1 MNMILVGAVVLF
13 LHDPADVLLII
24 ARSYT
29 DYKNRKVWVN
39 TLIFVITWSSWLYLR
54 NIVFPTCVISSCINF
69 YLEPKSDSLA

>member
-24 ARSYT
+24 ARAYT

-39 TLIFVITWSSWLYLR
+39 TLIFIVTWSSWFYLR
-54 NIVFPTCVISSCINF
+54 NIVFPSCVIRSCLNF
-69 YLEPKSDSLA
+69 YFEQKPDALA